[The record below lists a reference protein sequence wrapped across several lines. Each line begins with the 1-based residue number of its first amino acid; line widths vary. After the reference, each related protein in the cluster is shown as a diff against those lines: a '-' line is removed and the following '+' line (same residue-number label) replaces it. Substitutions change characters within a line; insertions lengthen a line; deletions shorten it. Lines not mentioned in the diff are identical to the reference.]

1 MLSAEIIEFD
11 GEQCAL
17 MVVEDITE
25 RQRAEE
31 ARMDLTQRLIN
42 AQEAEATRIARELHD
57 NIGQSLALLTM
68 ELDRTRLTL
77 NDISDGEARLGRLSG
92 KLKHLNHVVGT
103 LSHQLD
109 SSGLEVLGL
118 AVAIR
123 SLCREFSEQYPMQVH
138 YKSSGVPDD
147 LSKDVS
153 LCLFR
158 VMQEALHNAA
168 KHSKATNID
177 VELYGSPDSL
187 RLSVSDDGVGF
198 NLNASSTK
206 RGLGLISMR
215 ERLHL
220 VAGKLTIISKL
231 GLGTR
236 IEAIVYPTKSNPQ
249 VSLSGKIMLHG
260 KNS

>member
-1 MLSAEIIEFD
+1 LVIA
-11 GEQCAL
+11 
-17 MVVEDITE
+17 EDITE

-31 ARMDLTQRLIN
+31 ARMDLTRRLIN

-77 NDISDGEARLGRLSG
+77 TDISNGEARLGRLSA
-92 KLKHLNHVVGT
+92 KLKNLSHVVGN

-123 SLCREFSEQYPMQVH
+123 SLCREFSEQYPIQVH
-138 YKSSGVPDD
+138 YKSSGAPDD

-177 VELYGSPDSL
+177 VELYGGPDSL
-187 RLSVSDDGVGF
+187 RLSVSDNGVGF
-198 NLNASSTK
+198 NLNASNAK

-215 ERLHL
+215 ERLHMA
-220 VAGKLTIISKL
+220 AGKLIIISKP

-236 IEAIVYPTKSNPQ
+236 VEAIIYPKKSDPQ
-249 VSLSGKIMLHG
+249 VAPFWKTPLREE
-260 KNS
+260 NS